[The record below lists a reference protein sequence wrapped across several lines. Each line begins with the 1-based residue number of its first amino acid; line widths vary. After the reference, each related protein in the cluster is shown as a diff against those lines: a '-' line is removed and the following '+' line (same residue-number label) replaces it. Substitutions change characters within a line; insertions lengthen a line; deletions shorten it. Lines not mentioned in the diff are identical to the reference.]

1 MPDLKTLTDELVV
14 ANRILSAEKVCDAFG
29 HVSVR
34 HPDDPSKFLL
44 SRGRAPELIE
54 ASDIMQFN
62 LDGSTAAGN
71 GKPYLERFI
80 HGAIYEARPDV
91 QAVVHAHAEAVLPYT
106 ISTTPLRAVVH
117 MASFI
122 GARIPVWDIRDG
134 FGDTNLLVVNMA
146 QGRDLARGLGSERVV
161 LMRGHGFTAAGRSLP
176 EVIRMSVYMPLN
188 ARVLS
193 EALRL
198 GEVKALS
205 RGEIEAHASMRPDE
219 PSMYRAWEY
228 WAVRAGCRDLLTGRT

>member
-1 MPDLKTLTDELVV
+1 
-14 ANRILSAEKVCDAFG
+14 
-29 HVSVR
+29 
-34 HPDDPSKFLL
+34 
-44 SRGRAPELIE
+44 
-54 ASDIMQFN
+54 
-62 LDGSTAAGN
+62 
-71 GKPYLERFI
+71 
-80 HGAIYEARPDV
+80 
-91 QAVVHAHAEAVLPYT
+91 
-106 ISTTPLRAVVH
+106 

-146 QGRDLARGLGSERVV
+146 QGRDLARGLGVERVV

-176 EVIRMSVYMPLN
+176 EVIRMAVYMPLN

-198 GEVKALS
+198 GELKALS
-205 RGEIEAHASMRPDE
+205 AGEIEAHASMRPDE

-228 WAVRAGCRDLLTGRT
+228 WASRAGCRDLLTGRT